1 MVIKIVGEALL
12 NDGMAIVLFGALTS
26 PSYKTAND
34 TVLYFIRVLFISP
47 LIGIALGL
55 GKYIIVSYYFLK
67 NSLL

>member
-55 GKYIIVSYYFLK
+55 GK
-67 NSLL
+67 